1 MISPSAQFSYILQRI
16 LLIFAQ
22 YIAVYVIFSDTEG
35 LKATLMQIKQRRKK
49 LSAAHPAPTFVRREK
64 KNRQKSSYQAKILF
78 IVCAL
83 YGNSQKMREQLN
95 CLVKKPPLFH
105 ISQVAAV
112 RCCCNQLAKQET
124 TQTQLLLLLFFLR
137 FKLEAQKGEAK
148 LRRKACAAGAV
159 QRKVKPN
166 EVSR

>member
-1 MISPSAQFSYILQRI
+1 MISPSAQFSYILRCI

-35 LKATLMQIKQRRKK
+35 LKVTLMQIKQRGKK
-49 LSAAHPAPTFVRREK
+49 LSAAHPTPTFVRGK
-64 KNRQKSSYQAKILF
+64 KKRQKSSYRAKILF

-95 CLVKKPPLFH
+95 CLVKKPTLFH

-112 RCCCNQLAKQET
+112 RCCCNQLAKRET
-124 TQTQLLLLLFFLR
+124 TQTQLLLLFF
-137 FKLEAQKGEAK
+137 FFTI
-148 LRRKACAAGAV
+148 
-159 QRKVKPN
+159 
-166 EVSR
+166 